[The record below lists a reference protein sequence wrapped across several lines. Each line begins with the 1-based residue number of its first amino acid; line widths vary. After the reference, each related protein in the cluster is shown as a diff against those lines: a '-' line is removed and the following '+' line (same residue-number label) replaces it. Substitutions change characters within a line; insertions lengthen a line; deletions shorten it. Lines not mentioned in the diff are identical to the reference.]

1 MFFWTLLHGT
11 QTPSC
16 EKAQGAMWE
25 DQLETDGGYWPPG
38 SSQTPSQH
46 QLPSCEAILDFPAF
60 PKPWLTP
67 REAEECCGQLS
78 ES

>member
-1 MFFWTLLHGT
+1 MELKHQAVRKPKDPCG
-11 QTPSC
+11 
-16 EKAQGAMWE
+16 E
-25 DQLETDGGYWPPG
+25 DQLETDGGHWPPG

-60 PKPWLTP
+60 PEPWLTP